1 MWKRDKRLA
10 LVNLHNLPKW
20 SIMVSMVSRIS
31 MVSKFDEIKHALEA
45 GKTTREIATEL
56 RVSLRDIG
64 RVRKHLHIDI
74 GAKEREAQDLD
85 KEIQRLRKEIA
96 DKQSEKNRLIEEI
109 GALNR
114 EIEKKRSYKQ
124 VMPVPIERIYIPANA
139 SEVTDYLRRLDDK
152 RLMWLIDAAM
162 KVVEQRIDQS
172 AMEAIRREL
181 RRLSR
186 G

>member
-1 MWKRDKRLA
+1 
-10 LVNLHNLPKW
+10 
-20 SIMVSMVSRIS
+20 MVSRVSRIS

-45 GKTTREIATEL
+45 GKTTREIAAEL

-85 KEIQRLRKEIA
+85 KEIQRLSKEIA
-96 DKQSEKNRLIEEI
+96 DKQSEKNRLIQEI
-109 GALNR
+109 GALDR
-114 EIEKKRSYKQ
+114 EIERKRSYKETT
-124 VMPVPIERIYIPANA
+124 VVATEKIYIPANA
-139 SEVTDYLRRLDDK
+139 SEVADYLRRLDDK
-152 RLMWLIDAAM
+152 RLTWLMDAAM
-162 KVVEQRIDQS
+162 KVAEQRIDQS
-172 AMEAIRREL
+172 AIEAIRREL